1 MENRITI
8 KFIHGFRPYVAGD
21 IATVSKDEANRLIRY
36 GYAEILVSAEEKT
49 ADALAEIADPE
60 SISTDPEKTEPE
72 ADASAQDQAT
82 TEPETE
88 TEKQA
93 DTAPTEDRAI
103 HGPKKKTS
111 KK

>member
-8 KFIHGFRPYVAGD
+8 KFIHGFRPYVVGD
-21 IATVSKDEANRLIRY
+21 IATVSKEEANRLIRY
-36 GYAEILVSAEEKT
+36 GYAEIYVTAEEKQ

-60 SISTDPEKTEPE
+60 SVKTEPEDAESAQDEEKTEPVV
-72 ADASAQDQAT
+72 
-82 TEPETE
+82 ETE
-88 TEKQA
+88 AQA
-93 DTAPTEDRAI
+93 IPEAPQDRSI